1 MEISLKNVIRPT
13 QLQPQIYSIINSL
26 AKKDDFKVIIN
37 KENKPVCV
45 LISYNLLENIDLK
58 KIKNKKTD
66 QLINQMKEYYGTL
79 SEDETLLI
87 NEGIDDGI

>member
-45 LISYNLLENIDLK
+45 LISYNMQYL
-58 KIKNKKTD
+58 T
-66 QLINQMKEYYGTL
+66 Y
-79 SEDETLLI
+79 
-87 NEGIDDGI
+87 